1 MMGVALFISNFF
13 SCGRSGIPAV
23 QARDS
28 SRGKGH
34 HFAGGVMKMDPLT
47 STRRRR
53 GAVGL
58 VGIGLAAAGMIA
70 IVAGAQ
76 HQSKAPPDL
85 RQTGLYADF
94 GSKTVRSGI
103 LSYSP
108 QYPLWSDG
116 AKKRRWI
123 YLPPGTSIDAADP
136 DVWDFPAGTRIW
148 KEFSFG
154 GRRVETRL
162 IEALGGGEWRFASY
176 VWNAQET
183 DAVLAPE
190 EGLREVA
197 EIQPGLRHDIP
208 GVLDC
213 QACHVNKRTEVLGF
227 SALQLSLDRDP
238 NSPHAEP
245 VIPDM
250 VNLTNLIERG
260 LIRSYPSGWKG
271 RPLRISAST
280 PRGRAALGYLHANC
294 GNCHNPGGS
303 LDTLNLLMRHSVAEN
318 SPGEP
323 ALEAAVNHKGRFRI
337 PGVEAGS
344 TFFIRPGDAEHSS
357 VLYRM
362 SSRNP
367 FRQMPPLG
375 TKLADL
381 EAVQLIR
388 LWIEEDLAE
397 KGAKPGG
404 E

>member
-1 MMGVALFISNFF
+1 MKRLSPHEQLGMLTALA
-13 SCGRSGIPAV
+13 GIA
-23 QARDS
+23 
-28 SRGKGH
+28 
-34 HFAGGVMKMDPLT
+34 
-47 STRRRR
+47 
-53 GAVGL
+53 
-58 VGIGLAAAGMIA
+58 IAAGLMLVVLGSA
-70 IVAGAQ
+70 VSP
-76 HQSKAPPDL
+76 SKAPL
-85 RQTGLYADF
+85 RLAETGLYADF
-94 GSKTVRSGI
+94 ASKTVGPGI

-116 AKKRRWI
+116 AAKHRWI
-123 YLPPGTSIDAADP
+123 RLPAGTSIDASDP
-136 DVWDFPAGTRIW
+136 DVWDFPAGTKIW

-162 IEALGGGEWRFASY
+162 IESLGGGEWRFASY
-176 VWNAQET
+176 VWNAEEN

-190 EGLREVA
+190 EGLREVV
-197 EIQPGLRHDIP
+197 EIQPGVSHDIP

-227 SALQLSLDRDP
+227 SALQLSPDRDP

-260 LIRSYPSGWKG
+260 LIRSYPSGWEG
-271 RPLRISAST
+271 RPLRIAAST

-337 PGVEAGS
+337 PGVEPGG

-388 LWIEEDLAE
+388 LWIEEDLAGKSE
-397 KGAKPGG
+397 KSGR